1 MKLYLAHNWAA
12 REYLKKEI
20 LPVLICAGHSTTST
34 WITTEQDS
42 TKQAFNAEQDLAD
55 VREADAL
62 VHFSEQFGSTPG
74 RGKYVE
80 LGYAVGIRKPVYVV
94 GVGDETI
101 FYFLGDIG
109 RLADIDALLSALSVS
124 QPK

>member
-20 LPVLICAGHSTTST
+20 LPTLMAAGHHTTST
-34 WITTEQDS
+34 WITNTQDPAR
-42 TKQAFNAEQDLAD
+42 QAFNAEQDLAD

-94 GVGDETI
+94 GLGDETI
-101 FYFLGDIG
+101 FYFLGDIT
-109 RLADIDALLSALSVS
+109 RASDLDSLIAALSVA
-124 QPK
+124 KI